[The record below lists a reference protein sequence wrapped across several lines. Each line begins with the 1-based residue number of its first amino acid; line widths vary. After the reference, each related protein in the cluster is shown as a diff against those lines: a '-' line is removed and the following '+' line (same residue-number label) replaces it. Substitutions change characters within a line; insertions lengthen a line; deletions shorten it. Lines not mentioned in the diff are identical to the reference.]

1 MTGFVRW
8 DRPGRRERANS
19 GGPKALLAGIAL
31 GVAVAGCSGSSA
43 TPPIIYIT
51 PTPAPTPVAT
61 PTPELTLAPTATP
74 TATPTAAPT
83 PTPTHTPAPTPT
95 PAPGPCNATYLALT
109 IQSSGGISWQ
119 GGAGH
124 ELATFQLKNI
134 GTVACT
140 IKAKG
145 QPLLLNG
152 DDSILILG
160 HAPGTSATLTIGP
173 GATVHADVQTGNF
186 CDGPAIVAP
195 VRMAFM
201 MPGGTGLIVA
211 KPVSSTDAGGVPP
224 CLADPSIY
232 SGSIDAQPWAA

>member
-1 MTGFVRW
+1 MTGFVRR
-8 DRPGRRERANS
+8 DRPGRRERAHS

-61 PTPELTLAPTATP
+61 PTSELTLAPTATP
-74 TATPTAAPT
+74 TAPPTAAPT

-160 HAPGTSATLTIGP
+160 KGAPTSTTLTVAPGGTLRTQ
-173 GATVHADVQTGNF
+173 VQTGNF
-186 CDGPAIVAP
+186 CGGPAIVAP
-195 VRMAFM
+195 VRVAFM
-201 MPGGTGLIVA
+201 VPGGTGLVVA
-211 KPVSSTDAGGVPP
+211 TPPTPTDTGGVPP
-224 CLADPSIY
+224 CLGDPGVY
-232 SGSIDAQPWAA
+232 SGSVEMQPWAP

>member
-1 MTGFVRW
+1 MTGFVRS
-8 DRPGRRERANS
+8 DRPAGRERIGR
-19 GGPKALLAGIAL
+19 GGPRALLAGIAL
-31 GVAVAGCSGSSA
+31 SVVVGGCSGSSA

-61 PTPELTLAPTATP
+61 PTLEATVAP

-83 PTPTHTPAPTPT
+83 HTPAPTPVPT
-95 PAPGPCNATYLALT
+95 PVPTPGPCNATYLALT
-109 IQSSGGISWQ
+109 IQSSGGLNWQ
-119 GGAGH
+119 SGAGH
-124 ELATFQLKNI
+124 QTATFQLKNT
-134 GTVACT
+134 GAVACT

-173 GATVHADVQTGNF
+173 GASVHADVQTGNF

-195 VRMAFM
+195 VRVAFM

-211 KPVSSTDAGGVPP
+211 KPVSSSDTGGVPP

-232 SGSIDAQPWAA
+232 SGSIDTQLWTA

>member
-1 MTGFVRW
+1 MTGFVRS
-8 DRPGRRERANS
+8 DRPGRRGRIGR
-19 GGPKALLAGIAL
+19 GGPRALLAGIAL

-51 PTPAPTPVAT
+51 PAPSPTPVAT
-61 PTPELTLAPTATP
+61 PTPTPTPEITLAP

-83 PTPTHTPAPTPT
+83 PTPTHTPVPTPVPT
-95 PAPGPCNATYLALT
+95 PGPCNATYLALT
-109 IQSSGGISWQ
+109 IQSSGGIYWQ

-124 ELATFQLKNI
+124 ELATFQLKNT
-134 GTVACT
+134 GAVACT
-140 IKAKG
+140 IKAKA
-145 QPLLLNG
+145 QALLLNG

-160 HAPGTSATLTIGP
+160 HAPGTSATLTVGP
-173 GATVHADVQTGNF
+173 GAAVHSDVQTGDF

-195 VRMAFM
+195 VRVALM

-211 KPVSSTDAGGVPP
+211 KPLSASDTGGVPP

-232 SGSIDAQPWAA
+232 SGSIDVQPWAA